1 MPEAEDSHLI
11 TPQFTF
17 VLRKVAISAGWRR
30 AILCVLAMGVIAM
43 AVTSTPSARAAG
55 STVTQCDGVDNQ
67 GGRAVHCTVEVDIA
81 TDTVTV
87 TTCTGFANAVET
99 CIGPTV
105 STQSL
110 TAIDQCNGSGN
121 GGGATVKCDVIITGT
136 SPGTA
141 SVTISQCIG
150 SGQGGG
156 TQPTTVCIPSS
167 TPNNTSAT
175 IQQCDS
181 SGNGGGGTERVKC
194 SVTPA
199 STTASVPTIK
209 QCNGSANGGGALA
222 TCTVTISNASAA
234 GTPTAAATTTAT
246 TGSVTP
252 TAGGT
257 TTAIPGSGS
266 VTPTAGGMTTAT
278 APSATPHA
286 GLIVVPNTG
295 SGTANGGGG
304 GVWLL
309 VLALGALGVSAI
321 AGATAI
327 RRRYALTRASNRV
340 GAIGDDS
347 RDA

>member
-1 MPEAEDSHLI
+1 MT
-11 TPQFTF
+11 TPRSISAP
-17 VLRKVAISAGWRR
+17 RKVAISAGWRR
-30 AILCVLAMGVIAM
+30 AILCALAMGVIAL
-43 AVTSTPSARAAG
+43 AITSTPSARAAG

-67 GGRAVHCTVEVDIA
+67 GGRAVHCTVQVDIA

-87 TTCTGFANAVET
+87 TSCTGFANAVET

-105 STQSL
+105 STQSV

-121 GGGATVKCDVIITGT
+121 GGGATVKCDVIITGA

-156 TQPTTVCIPSS
+156 TQPTTVCIPGS
-167 TPNNTSAT
+167 TPNDTSAT

-222 TCTVTISNASAA
+222 TCTVTISSAGA
-234 GTPTAAATTTAT
+234 ATGTPTAGATTTAT

-252 TAGGT
+252 TGT
-257 TTAIPGSGS
+257 TTVTAGGGS
-266 VTPTAGGMTTAT
+266 VTPTTGGGTAT
-278 APSATPHA
+278 PRA
-286 GLIVVPNTG
+286 GLIIVPNTG
-295 SGTANGGGG
+295 SGSAGSGAGTN
-304 GVWLL
+304 VSLII
-309 VLALGALGVSAI
+309 LALSTLGLSAI
-321 AGATAI
+321 GCAIVI
-327 RRRYALTRASNRV
+327 RRRLSLTRAGDRV
-340 GAIGDDS
+340 SATGDD
-347 RDA
+347 RLDA